1 MTTDFSV
8 DLSTLPTDA
17 YPLEED
23 EQNVFNMF
31 FYPEYEQ
38 QQRMM
43 AQTQVAVNEEKKDG
57 DDKKVDVPVKRSFFK
72 KLLIV
77 LVAVAVLLIHAI
89 TPVSSLLRVLTSK
102 PVFSIATVL
111 VYITAV
117 YFIIDRLW
125 FYSLF

>member
-8 DLSTLPTDA
+8 DLSSLPTDA

-38 QQRMM
+38 RQRMM
-43 AQTQVAVNEEKKDG
+43 AQTQVAVNEEKKESEE
-57 DDKKVDVPVKRSFFK
+57 KKVDVPVKRSFFK

-102 PVFSIATVL
+102 PAFSIATVL

-117 YFIIDRLW
+117 YFIIDRL
-125 FYSLF
+125 

>member
-117 YFIIDRLW
+117 YFIIDRL
-125 FYSLF
+125 

>member
-38 QQRMM
+38 RQRMM

-57 DDKKVDVPVKRSFFK
+57 DVKKVDEPVKRSFFK

-102 PVFSIATVL
+102 PAFSIATVL
-111 VYITAV
+111 VYTTAV
-117 YFIIDRLW
+117 YFIIDRL
-125 FYSLF
+125 

>member
-38 QQRMM
+38 RQRMM
-43 AQTQVAVNEEKKDG
+43 AQTQVVVNEEKKDG

-77 LVAVAVLLIHAI
+77 LVTVAVLLIHAI

-102 PVFSIATVL
+102 PAFSIATVL
-111 VYITAV
+111 VYTTAV
-117 YFIIDRLW
+117 YFIIDRL
-125 FYSLF
+125 

>member
-8 DLSTLPTDA
+8 DLASLPTDA

-38 QQRMM
+38 RQRMM
-43 AQTQVAVNEEKKDG
+43 AQTQVAVSEEKKESE
-57 DDKKVDVPVKRSFFK
+57 DKKVDVSVKRSFFK

-89 TPVSSLLRVLTSK
+89 TPVSSLLRVITSK

-111 VYITAV
+111 VYITAM
-117 YFIIDRLW
+117 YFIIDRL
-125 FYSLF
+125 